1 METIDAVLYINL
13 EHREDRHKHILNQI
27 ELMGIPKEKVH
38 RIAGIYNKECG
49 HIGCA
54 EAHISAFNLAKQ
66 NKWSK
71 IIILED
77 DFSLKIKPEEL
88 DNFIRK
94 ADIVKWDVLLLA
106 LGHNSLQV
114 EKDGLRKVDKS
125 TTTSGYIVK
134 EEYYDTLLTT
144 FNMSLDLMK
153 KQLQK
158 FKSEYKGPEPIPKLI
173 HGVKAIDMCWR
184 DLHKKDNFYVGE
196 PVAGKQGGF
205 KSDTF

>member
-1 METIDAVLYINL
+1 MDSVDAVLYINL
-13 EHREDRHKHILNQI
+13 EHREDRNKHILNQI
-27 ELMGIPKEKVH
+27 ELMRIPKEKVY

-54 EAHISAFNLAKQ
+54 EAHISALNLAKENQ
-66 NKWSK
+66 WSK

-77 DFSLKIKPEEL
+77 DFFLKIKAEEL
-88 DNFIRK
+88 NNFIKK
-94 ADIVKWDVLLLA
+94 ADNVKWDVLLLA
-106 LGHNSLQV
+106 IGHNTLQE
-114 EKDGLRKVDKS
+114 EKDGLRKVDKG

-134 EEYYDTLLTT
+134 NHYYNTLLGT
-144 FNMSLDLMK
+144 FNKSLELMK
-153 KQLQK
+153 KQLHK

-173 HGVKAIDMCWR
+173 HGLQAIDICWR
-184 DLHKKDNFYVGE
+184 ELQKKDNFYIGE